1 MSKLSLVALT
11 LGALTLGALTLGA
24 GAPLAAN
31 AQAALPDGPG
41 KPVVA
46 QKCGAC
52 HELSR
57 VTGAGYDAAG
67 WRNTVYMM
75 VNMGAPL
82 SPQEVDQAAAYL
94 AAHYPATPQ
103 PAAVL
108 IPGPVK
114 VDIQE
119 WDVPTPGSR
128 PHDPLATPDGM
139 IWYTGQM
146 ANVLGRLDPRT
157 GRFTEFR
164 LPPRSGPHGLV
175 ADRAGDIWFTANFA
189 GYVGKLDPKTGQV
202 VQYPTKDPAARDPHT
217 LAFDRDGILW
227 FTLQSADK
235 IGRLD
240 PRTGE
245 MKLVDVPTP
254 HANPYGLVITSQGAP
269 VFDEFGTN
277 RIGTIDPATMKIR
290 EIVLPHPESRPRR
303 IAITAGDVIW
313 YTDYARGDLG
323 RLDLKTGE
331 VSEFASPGGSNSQPY
346 AITALHGVI
355 WYVESNTKPNAL
367 VRYDPATGRFQTFA
381 IPSGGGVVRN
391 MTPTADGRG
400 LALACS
406 GVNKVALAT
415 IR

>member
-1 MSKLSLVALT
+1 MSKRFLVFAPAL
-11 LGALTLGALTLGA
+11 A
-24 GAPLAAN
+24 GLFLAAFAAN
-31 AQAALPDGPG
+31 ARTALPEGPG
-41 KPVVA
+41 KPVVE

-57 VTGAGYDAAG
+57 VTRAGYDEAG
-67 WRNTVYMM
+67 WRNTVHMM
-75 VNMGAPL
+75 VNIGAQL
-82 SPQEVDQAAAYL
+82 SPQEVDQVSTYL
-94 AAHYPATPQ
+94 AAYYPAKPQ
-103 PAAVL
+103 PPAVL

-114 VDIQE
+114 VDIRE
-119 WDVPTPGSR
+119 WEVPTPGSR

-157 GRFTEFR
+157 GAFTEFR

-175 ADRAGDIWFTANFA
+175 ADRAGDVWFTANFA
-189 GYVGKLDPKTGQV
+189 GYVGKLDPKTGRV

-217 LAFDRDGILW
+217 LAFDQHGIIW

-254 HANPYGLVITSQGAP
+254 HANPYGLVITSKGVP
-269 VFDEFGTN
+269 VFDEFGAN
-277 RIGTIDPATMKIR
+277 RIGMIDPVTMKIR

-313 YTDYARGDLG
+313 YTDYARGYLG
-323 RLDLKTGE
+323 RLDLKTGKA
-331 VSEFASPGGSNSQPY
+331 SEFASPGGPQSQPY
-346 AITALHGVI
+346 AITALHGAI
-355 WYVESNTKPNAL
+355 WYVESNTAPNAL
-367 VRYDPATGRFQTFA
+367 VRFDLATGRFQSFA

-391 MTPTADGRG
+391 MTPIPDGRG

-406 GVNKVALAT
+406 GVNKVALAA